1 MSNKR
6 NTKQF
11 QAIQSVFENAGRP
24 LSIEEVE
31 LESLKILDSIGQRTI
46 YRIVRRMQEEDEIVT
61 VKVPGRADRYE
72 LSSRAAK
79 HHHHFHCNECDKY
92 FDIDGCPGGLDK
104 LVPKGFVLTNHELV
118 LSGICKSCK

>member
-11 QAIQSVFENAGRP
+11 QAIRSVFESSGRP

-31 LESLKILDSIGQRTI
+31 SETLKILNSIGQRTI
-46 YRIVRRMQEEDEIVT
+46 YRIVRKMQESDEIT
-61 VKVPGRADRYE
+61 IVKVPGRADRYE
-72 LSSRAAK
+72 LSIRAAK

-92 FDIDGCPGGLDK
+92 FDIDGCPGGLEK

-118 LSGICKSCK
+118 LSGICKFCK

>member
-1 MSNKR
+1 MVKKR
-6 NTKQF
+6 NTKQLE
-11 QAIQSVFENAGRP
+11 AIRSVFNNAGRP

-31 LESLKILDSIGQRTI
+31 SETLKILDSIGQRTI
-46 YRIVRRMQEEDEIVT
+46 YRIVRRMQDLEEIAI

-72 LSSRAAK
+72 LASRAAN
-79 HHHHFHCNECDKY
+79 HHHHFHCNICDKY
-92 FDIDGCPGGLDK
+92 FDIDGCPGGLKK